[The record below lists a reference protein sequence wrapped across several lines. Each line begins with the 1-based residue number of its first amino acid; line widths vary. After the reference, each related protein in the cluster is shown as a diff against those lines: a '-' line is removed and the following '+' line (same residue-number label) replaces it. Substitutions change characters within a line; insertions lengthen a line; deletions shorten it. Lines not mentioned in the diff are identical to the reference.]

1 MYYSTTAYVDYDNG
15 LDSPVAV
22 YYLKNPVWKTVEVFT
37 AALAEAEVEYAV
49 GITETVSLFE

>member
-1 MYYSTTAYVDYDNG
+1 
-15 LDSPVAV
+15 V

-37 AALAEAEVEYAV
+37 AALTEAEVEYAV